1 MSVSKKSLSSPRR
14 ILSIDGGGIR
24 CMIAVEILLS
34 LERKIRE
41 VTNDNTR
48 RLCDQF
54 DLIAGTSGGAI
65 VASAVAMGRS
75 MSEVRDFVLQN
86 ARYMCKTVRWY
97 ERWRSKYDEAAL
109 SAHMRDLYGA
119 DTTLGTD
126 QLESLLLL
134 VLRNWSTESPWLVSN
149 NPFAKYNH
157 PDLDDCNLNLPLWQ
171 LARASAAA
179 PYYYEPETIR
189 FGQENQYEFV
199 FVDGALTG
207 LLNPAFKAFQYVT
220 NGAYGIN
227 WPASEEEL
235 VVVSVGAGDLRK
247 KRLDKTARHLNILRA
262 ALDVPDALMYTTTRE
277 QDLLCR
283 TFGRCITGG
292 SIDSEVDDMKKH
304 AFPVEP
310 RMFRYHRI
318 NPALSTSGLES
329 IGCAHI
335 TAENLHPVDSVKYLQ
350 ELAEV
355 GGAMSYVM
363 DDLVVD
369 CVHQSP

>member
-1 MSVSKKSLSSPRR
+1 
-14 ILSIDGGGIR
+14 
-24 CMIAVEILLS
+24 MIAVEILAE
-34 LERKIRE
+34 LEDRIRNI
-41 VTNDNTR
+41 TGDKSRTLNH
-48 RLCDQF
+48 QF

-65 VASAVAMGRS
+65 IASAVAMGLS
-75 MSEVRDFVLQN
+75 MVEIRKFVLDN
-86 ARYMCKTVRWY
+86 AKYMCKSARWY
-97 ERWRSKYDEAAL
+97 ERWRSKYDDAAL
-109 SAHMRDLYGA
+109 SMHMQDLYGK
-119 DTTLGTD
+119 DTTLGSD
-126 QLESLLLL
+126 RLKSLVLL

-149 NPFAKYNH
+149 NPYAKYNQ
-157 PDLDDCNLNLPLWQ
+157 PELDDCNLNLPLWQ

-189 FGQENQYEFV
+189 FGNKIQYEFV

-207 LLNPAFKAFQYVT
+207 FLNPAFKAFHYVT

-227 WPASEEEL
+227 WPATEQKL

-292 SIDSEVDDMKKH
+292 DIDSEVDDMKQH
-304 AFPVEP
+304 AFPVGP

-318 NPALSTSGLES
+318 NPVLSDSGLKL
-329 IGCAHI
+329 IGCGHI
-335 TAENLHPVDSVKYLQ
+335 TAENLHPVDSVRYLH

-355 GGAMSYVM
+355 GRAMFFVM
-363 DDLVVD
+363 DDVVVD
-369 CVHQSP
+369 CVRQST